1 MLCIWVN
8 PTLALSIR
16 TETCKIVVL
25 LCTVGT
31 VTGFSTILKK
41 MNIKVSLQISI
52 RLFLGGVLELYIR
65 LYTVYSV
72 F

>member
-16 TETCKIVVL
+16 TETSKIVVL